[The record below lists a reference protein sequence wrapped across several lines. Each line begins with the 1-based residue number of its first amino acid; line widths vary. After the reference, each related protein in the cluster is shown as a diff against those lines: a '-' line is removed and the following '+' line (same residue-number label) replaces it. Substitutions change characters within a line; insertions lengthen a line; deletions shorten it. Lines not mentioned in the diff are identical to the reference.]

1 VFAPRGLP
9 EPIRTRLEIACANAA
24 KSEVVHRAI
33 ADAGLPVTYLNGA
46 QFHEQTV
53 ADYKF
58 KGELIRRL
66 GLDVR

>member
-1 VFAPRGLP
+1 VQP
-9 EPIRTRLEIACANAA
+9 
-24 KSEVVHRAI
+24 AI

-58 KGELIRRL
+58 KRELIRRL